1 MPDGPAIS
9 ISHGFTRECSRN
21 TLAGICSCSLDRRK
35 PIVFF
40 QSYSASLARRLTR
53 GIAATGEA
61 LWWPGISHPIASI
74 YARVNAA
81 YLASLL
87 CTVLK
92 RANGRAVILN
102 SLKPRPYAKG
112 PPNRQTITLAKHAA
126 FDPGQLLL
134 DNEGAGLGGKQLQR
148 RAITQRGFGLAQ
160 PSRGIRGLSSED
172 LLGAGRDRRDPD
184 VVTYFSRSHWLL
196 SLLLLGRRRPR
207 RWPPT
212 RDSSLSTIIIPQDRK
227 SLHCEL
233 ARPAI

>member
-1 MPDGPAIS
+1 
-9 ISHGFTRECSRN
+9 
-21 TLAGICSCSLDRRK
+21 LAGICSRSLNRREANCLFSELFGFSR
-35 PIVFF
+35 PTPYAWHR
-40 QSYSASLARRLTR
+40 SD
-53 GIAATGEA
+53 GEA

-112 PPNRQTITLAKHAA
+112 PPNRQTITLAKQAV

-172 LLGAGRDRRDPD
+172 LLGAGRDTRDPD
-184 VVTYFSRSHWLL
+184 VVTYFSRSHWL
-196 SLLLLGRRRPR
+196 
-207 RWPPT
+207 
-212 RDSSLSTIIIPQDRK
+212 
-227 SLHCEL
+227 
-233 ARPAI
+233 